1 VAKPEKYTITSIQ
14 PVGRYALG
22 VSWRDK
28 HDSIYPFG
36 NLRRLC
42 PCNDCRRVEAA
53 KQEPAENARKL
64 ESVQR
69 LGDASV
75 MLGWA
80 DGHETL
86 YLAEELRDI
95 CGCAMCKG
103 EPDYPITGQ

>member
-1 VAKPEKYTITSIQ
+1 LPKPEKYSIASIQ

-22 VSWRDK
+22 VNWGDK
-28 HDSIYPFG
+28 HDSIYPFV

-42 PCNDCRRVEAA
+42 PCNDCRRSEAA
-53 KQEPAENARKL
+53 KREPDEGARKL

-69 LGDASV
+69 LRDASL
-75 MLGWA
+75 MLHWA

-86 YLAEELRDI
+86 FLVEELRDV
-95 CGCAMCKG
+95 CGCATCKG